1 MKQLLLA
8 FCALCMTLPVFAD
21 TWLDPDTGYRWTYT
35 LSDGKAILGSSG
47 HSPAVDPAP
56 SGHIDIPET
65 LGGLPVTVI
74 GDYAFSGCNELTSVT
89 IPAGVTSIGA
99 SAFSECT
106 ALASVQLPDG
116 LTSIGA
122 SAFDWCLRLTA
133 VTFPK
138 SLTEIA
144 EGAFFW
150 SGLTSASLPE
160 GVMSIGSDAF
170 GCCRNLVSVV
180 IPSTVTVIEDYTFR
194 DCRSLQSVNIP
205 RNVVSIGRGAFDG
218 CWTLTAVAIHAGVTE
233 IGDGAFSRCNNVWID
248 VDADNPNYKSM
259 EGALFSG
266 DGKTLL
272 RVPGGVSE
280 YAIPQ
285 GVTVIGIDAFSGC
298 QSLRA
303 VTIPFGVTTIE
314 SGAFYR
320 CLRLASVAIPD
331 SVTSIGDT
339 AFVDCS
345 DLVSVTLPRTS
356 IHLGANVFDGCTDLP
371 TDEFGVRYESS
382 ERALLVQAPSHL
394 SGAYTIPDTVRYI
407 HSYAFAENS
416 ELTSVTIPE
425 GVISIGDSAFSGCV
439 GLTSIKI
446 PGSVISVGNYAFYRC
461 QGLSAV
467 EISEGVQE
475 LGFSA
480 FSACAGLTS
489 VTIPGSVDKIERYAF
504 AACTNLMSVTLIDGV
519 TTVGDSAFSDCSG
532 LTSVTIPESVTSI
545 GGGAFSGCSG
555 LTSVSIPGSVT
566 SLGASAF
573 SGCSGLGSVVLSEG
587 VTSIG
592 ESAFSGCSRLTSV
605 TIPGSVDQIERYTF
619 LDCKALTSVTLPNG
633 LTSIGEY
640 AFDNCYGLTSLTF
653 PDGLSAI
660 GDGAFW
666 GCYGLTS
673 VTFPEGLTTIGEHA
687 FWDCY
692 GLTSLTLP
700 EGLTSIGADAFSGC
714 SGLTSVTIPESV
726 VSIGYHAFSS
736 CSGLR
741 ELIILPSEVA
751 VDGWAFSD
759 CTGLTAVTVSAAL
772 TTGQQLY
779 FPDSDGLTTVKIVAG
794 GTMVG
799 DLFSECSSL
808 STVTIGEGVT
818 SIGNSAF
825 SGCTGLTSVTFPEG
839 LVSIGNYAFSRCGAL
854 SSVTLPSSVT
864 SVGDYAFSGCGGLLA
879 LALPEG
885 MTSIG
890 QKAFDGCAGL
900 TSVAI
905 PKSVTFI
912 GDFAFSG
919 CGGLTSVTIPAR
931 YTEDKTLFAQSPNL
945 TEVTVQA
952 DVGGA
957 TVGAAFSGCASL
969 ERIVFSEGVKCVG
982 HGALE
987 GCVALK
993 DVEFPD
999 SLTEI
1004 ASNAFAGCIGLT
1016 SLRIPESVTTLG
1028 AYAFSGCTGLTAITI
1043 PVHLSDSD
1051 TSGAYGVFSGCDNL
1065 TELLLLGGGTDLG
1078 TLFAGL
1084 DSLTSVAI
1092 PEGVTAIADGAFA
1105 GCSALVSVSMLEG
1118 VTSIGSR
1125 AFDGCSSLAS
1135 LVLPASLT
1143 DIGYSAF
1150 RNCTA
1155 LKNLTVPACVTAR
1168 EGIRFV
1174 YAFSGEEELRS
1185 VLITGEGA
1193 LVGDAF
1199 AGYGML
1205 GNVTIGEGVTAIA
1218 DGAFSNCGRMES
1230 VLLPDSL
1237 ETIGQGAF
1245 SSCGALPRDD
1255 AGVQYESAARRLL
1268 IDAPET
1274 LADSYIVAPSVR
1286 FIHSDAFKDCRE
1298 LTAVT
1303 FPEGLE
1309 AIGASAF
1316 RDCYALTSA
1325 ILPETVKVI
1334 GEGAFEWC
1342 KSLQEVAV
1350 PSGVKV
1356 FGKSVFSSCSS
1367 LQAVTFGEGL
1377 EMIGEAAF
1385 KGCSALTAVTIPASV
1400 TSIGAAAF
1408 KECTGLTSV
1417 SIPTGVTVLAS
1428 ELFAGCTGLT
1438 SVTMPEGLTAIGI
1451 SAFDGCTGLTSVTIP
1466 EGVTTIGGNAFARC
1480 AGLTSVTIPEGVTTI
1495 GEGAFRECSHLVSV
1509 AIPEGVTTVEHALFY
1524 GCAALT
1530 EVTLPKGVTSVG
1542 PRAFGRCYEL
1552 KSVTIPE
1559 GVTSIGLEA
1568 FDQCSDLTRVTLPD
1582 GLTDIGDRAFGGC
1595 VQLSSIVLPDSIRN
1609 IGSSAFSAC
1618 ADLTSIILPEGLEML
1633 GYAAFSYCNGL
1644 TSITIPSTV
1653 KDYESA
1659 FTDCKNLKSVT
1670 ILNGVTRISS
1680 NAFNGCSSL
1689 ASVAIPE
1696 SVTIIEEGAF
1706 SWCTALTSVSIPE
1719 GVTVLGSYV
1728 FYNCIALT
1736 SLRIP
1741 DGVTRIEVGSFN
1753 KCQSLTSVSIPESVT
1768 FIGEQAFQGCSGL
1781 TTLMLPEGLTEI
1793 GPSAFSGATGL
1804 TTVIIPEGVTTIG
1817 HWGFAHCQ
1825 SLVSVSLPASLTAL
1839 RDSAFE
1845 GCVNLKSV
1853 LMPRGLTYIGNL
1865 AFRGCSSL
1873 TSVSIP
1879 DTVQELGDGI
1889 FADCYSLEAV
1899 SLPAGIT
1906 TIGSTFF
1913 FDCRSLTSVTIPES
1927 VTNIGGF
1934 AFSYC
1939 SALTSITI
1947 PARVSNLD
1955 SGAFAYS
1962 AALRNIYFLGAPPR
1976 ASATCFSGLSADAM
1990 GYYEPSMREEW
2001 EPVLDAERKWYGL
2014 PMEDAKFVSS
2024 GVDLAVESVEVP
2036 ASVTV
2041 GQTATVAWTVTN
2053 VGSVAATGV
2062 RHDRLAL
2069 INAQGQEVPLG
2080 AVGVMESLGAGES
2093 RRQEWEVI
2101 MPPVND
2107 GEWSLKVT
2115 ANADR
2120 EIFEGDQRANNVGFP
2135 AASVAVTVETLEP
2148 GSHGVSLSPGAW
2160 TLFRVMPSADPLSLT
2175 LSETAGLA
2183 AQFSALP
2190 FGGIPEARE
2199 AARTFTV
2206 GTLGGWLYL
2215 ENRTDITRQTD
2226 VTIGSRL
2233 GLIGLSPTLIEPKP
2247 QTLEVLLS
2255 GVGFEPGMICRL
2267 AGSLGCSGEG
2277 RVTACSAT
2285 EATVRFE
2292 GVSPAEGE
2300 MLTVSLS
2307 AAGQQT
2313 SLADAIAVAAPQR
2326 MRTLEAELE
2335 LPAGV
2340 RDGRI
2345 YTGALVYRNP
2355 TDRAMMMPIFK
2366 VTAQRGAKLAL
2377 TREALASPSPSL
2389 VLCGISEG
2397 EEAGILP
2404 PGAEGRVSFLFLTE
2418 GGTDPTIAFATFDP
2432 GAQQPLDSRFAT
2444 ASAYA
2449 EAMSR
2454 AATALN
2460 RTSPVAITDGAAV
2473 SAYAVLMAE
2482 GVRDGRLFA
2491 TLYDTVRRCP
2501 LADVTVRLVD
2511 EASGETAATVTT
2523 DAEGRFV
2530 AGYLPHGT
2538 YRLESDAIATVMPA
2552 SVDVRGAVAGGVFSV
2567 TPMPYVYGRVVGGE
2581 PAQPIAG
2588 AEITV
2593 GTPSGRTWR
2602 TRSDANGF
2610 YHIYVGQP
2618 TTLKIT
2624 VDGQAL
2630 WLPQTQALSWPD
2642 AGNPAV
2648 KADFRLTPGAML
2660 QGALSGDLAS
2670 LAPASVALVNQKTGD
2685 VVILPVDAE
2694 GSFASG
2700 VLPAGTYQV
2709 TTSDRTRYQ
2718 MQAGTAVELV
2728 AGVRTERT
2736 FAIEPPPVAVY
2747 DGGPHFAQNVARTFV
2762 GTRPVMEMP
2771 EWDFDGDGTVDST
2784 EASPS
2789 YAFAELG
2796 TFVPTVTYT
2805 DASGNRIRESLPPV
2819 EVVPLLNSL
2828 SFKDNVYDLTAEA
2841 ITVTPLEDGY
2851 LIAAATSPIA
2861 MLSGQE
2867 AVGPLDARTSEAVV
2881 QGNVLFLPDTA
2892 APQMVT
2898 RVEAVDEGLKVA
2910 TRSATAAELFWDAD
2924 LIPSK
2929 ALLSHEIECRVL
2941 DYTDTCKNDGSV
2953 EGENANFTWSGDLK
2967 GSITVSYYITL
2978 RGKVEMLLTSNDA
2991 HPVELTESS
3000 IDLWAEAGGSTVC
3013 NVEGNGSVSLSDD
3026 FVERFS
3032 ATTVAVLPV
3041 GTLKVSVSPQ
3051 FEVTAEGTCTLSK
3064 PFSLTVHR
3072 QMISGALVVPPD
3084 ALTRYLPEPEITAEG
3099 ALSVESGLRTELALG
3114 LNYFKLQEKFLE
3126 LDVARVGLTTLCGV
3140 ELDARL
3146 TSVETEPLECA
3157 VTPYAELTADF
3168 DFLHY
3173 RLLETWEDSLFH
3185 CEQTYRMNFGEWEYV
3200 SPMPAIRAVCDPM
3213 TPSVRLYGDV
3223 DPEEGAETVLE
3234 RKWDFGDGTAA
3245 APTAAAWID
3254 HVYAIPN
3261 NALDVPTY
3269 TVTLS
3274 HFIQS
3279 PYRLIPDHWRTAL
3292 AEVTPQNIHTDFG
3305 SSHTDLGPGQGGA
3318 TLAAP
3323 TGVGSSWSPTSW
3335 DPNEM
3340 SGPAGVGER
3349 RLVQPGDW
3357 LTYTVYFENK
3367 AEASA
3372 SAQEVRVTQQLD
3384 ASLDWSTFEI
3394 LEVVYRNQT
3403 ENGLNGKA
3411 SGTAESELSGTPYK
3425 VRTTASYDTK
3435 TGSAYWYLRIVDERT
3450 PDQWPEDVYV
3460 GILPPNNAE
3469 HDGEGHI
3476 TYRVKVREDA
3486 ADGARIDSTASIVF
3500 DTNEAIETDPA
3511 WWNTVAYVIDT
3522 VSFAAREVS
3531 GDGPDGYVSLQVLG
3545 GSDTAATSVDLHVLG
3560 GTMVNGTDYY
3570 FPDTMTLTWAQGDRT
3585 PKTLLI
3591 PFNEAAVAM
3600 GDKTLEFGL
3609 TNASGL
3615 ALDAIKTCTVTFVRH
3630 IPALTWPET
3639 EEPSEALAAWVTE
3652 GAARNLIADGPL
3664 VLADGVTMSA
3674 LETAHA
3680 LGIFPEFTHLSG
3692 GGAMLD
3698 ISVLLNVAEVMP
3710 PDRSDDGSLVV
3721 TARIVAEKGSV
3732 AEPYEP
3738 TAAFVLEG
3746 GPTLDMVGWTE
3757 MRPGSVE
3764 ILTGRT
3770 AQEARLRL
3778 RFPSEAIP
3786 SDTYFLRISADAAK

>member
-1 MKQLLLA
+1 M
-8 FCALCMTLPVFAD
+8 
-21 TWLDPDTGYRWTYT
+21 
-35 LSDGKAILGSSG
+35 
-47 HSPAVDPAP
+47 
-56 SGHIDIPET
+56 
-65 LGGLPVTVI
+65 
-74 GDYAFSGCNELTSVT
+74 
-89 IPAGVTSIGA
+89 
-99 SAFSECT
+99 
-106 ALASVQLPDG
+106 
-116 LTSIGA
+116 
-122 SAFDWCLRLTA
+122 
-133 VTFPK
+133 
-138 SLTEIA
+138 
-144 EGAFFW
+144 
-150 SGLTSASLPE
+150 
-160 GVMSIGSDAF
+160 
-170 GCCRNLVSVV
+170 
-180 IPSTVTVIEDYTFR
+180 
-194 DCRSLQSVNIP
+194 
-205 RNVVSIGRGAFDG
+205 
-218 CWTLTAVAIHAGVTE
+218 
-233 IGDGAFSRCNNVWID
+233 
-248 VDADNPNYKSM
+248 
-259 EGALFSG
+259 
-266 DGKTLL
+266 
-272 RVPGGVSE
+272 
-280 YAIPQ
+280 
-285 GVTVIGIDAFSGC
+285 
-298 QSLRA
+298 
-303 VTIPFGVTTIE
+303 
-314 SGAFYR
+314 
-320 CLRLASVAIPD
+320 
-331 SVTSIGDT
+331 
-339 AFVDCS
+339 
-345 DLVSVTLPRTS
+345 
-356 IHLGANVFDGCTDLP
+356 
-371 TDEFGVRYESS
+371 
-382 ERALLVQAPSHL
+382 
-394 SGAYTIPDTVRYI
+394 
-407 HSYAFAENS
+407 
-416 ELTSVTIPE
+416 
-425 GVISIGDSAFSGCV
+425 
-439 GLTSIKI
+439 
-446 PGSVISVGNYAFYRC
+446 
-461 QGLSAV
+461 
-467 EISEGVQE
+467 
-475 LGFSA
+475 
-480 FSACAGLTS
+480 
-489 VTIPGSVDKIERYAF
+489 
-504 AACTNLMSVTLIDGV
+504 
-519 TTVGDSAFSDCSG
+519 
-532 LTSVTIPESVTSI
+532 
-545 GGGAFSGCSG
+545 
-555 LTSVSIPGSVT
+555 
-566 SLGASAF
+566 
-573 SGCSGLGSVVLSEG
+573 
-587 VTSIG
+587 
-592 ESAFSGCSRLTSV
+592 
-605 TIPGSVDQIERYTF
+605 
-619 LDCKALTSVTLPNG
+619 
-633 LTSIGEY
+633 
-640 AFDNCYGLTSLTF
+640 
-653 PDGLSAI
+653 
-660 GDGAFW
+660 
-666 GCYGLTS
+666 
-673 VTFPEGLTTIGEHA
+673 
-687 FWDCY
+687 
-692 GLTSLTLP
+692 
-700 EGLTSIGADAFSGC
+700 
-714 SGLTSVTIPESV
+714 
-726 VSIGYHAFSS
+726 
-736 CSGLR
+736 
-741 ELIILPSEVA
+741 
-751 VDGWAFSD
+751 
-759 CTGLTAVTVSAAL
+759 
-772 TTGQQLY
+772 
-779 FPDSDGLTTVKIVAG
+779 
-794 GTMVG
+794 
-799 DLFSECSSL
+799 
-808 STVTIGEGVT
+808 
-818 SIGNSAF
+818 
-825 SGCTGLTSVTFPEG
+825 
-839 LVSIGNYAFSRCGAL
+839 
-854 SSVTLPSSVT
+854 
-864 SVGDYAFSGCGGLLA
+864 
-879 LALPEG
+879 
-885 MTSIG
+885 
-890 QKAFDGCAGL
+890 
-900 TSVAI
+900 
-905 PKSVTFI
+905 
-912 GDFAFSG
+912 
-919 CGGLTSVTIPAR
+919 
-931 YTEDKTLFAQSPNL
+931 
-945 TEVTVQA
+945 
-952 DVGGA
+952 
-957 TVGAAFSGCASL
+957 
-969 ERIVFSEGVKCVG
+969 
-982 HGALE
+982 
-987 GCVALK
+987 
-993 DVEFPD
+993 
-999 SLTEI
+999 
-1004 ASNAFAGCIGLT
+1004 
-1016 SLRIPESVTTLG
+1016 
-1028 AYAFSGCTGLTAITI
+1028 
-1043 PVHLSDSD
+1043 
-1051 TSGAYGVFSGCDNL
+1051 
-1065 TELLLLGGGTDLG
+1065 
-1078 TLFAGL
+1078 
-1084 DSLTSVAI
+1084 
-1092 PEGVTAIADGAFA
+1092 
-1105 GCSALVSVSMLEG
+1105 
-1118 VTSIGSR
+1118 
-1125 AFDGCSSLAS
+1125 AS

-1143 DIGYSAF
+1143 DIGDDAF

-1168 EGIRFV
+1168 EGVRFAS
-1174 YAFSGEEELRS
+1174 AFSGEEELRS

-1199 AGYGML
+1199 AGDSML

-1218 DGAFSNCGRMES
+1218 DGAFSNCRRMES

-1274 LADSYIVAPSVR
+1274 LADSYIIAPSVR

-1385 KGCSALTAVTIPASV
+1385 KGCSALTAVTIPASI

-1509 AIPEGVTTVEHALFY
+1509 AIPEGVTTVEHVLFY
-1524 GCAALT
+1524 GCVALT
-1530 EVTLPKGVTSVG
+1530 DVTLPEGLKTIGHS
-1542 PRAFGRCYEL
+1542 AFDSCTQLSEVLIPSTVEEILNAAFSSCSRL
-1552 KSVTIPE
+1552 RSIVIPE
-1559 GVTSIGLEA
+1559 GVTHIGDEA
-1568 FDQCSDLTRVTLPD
+1568 FSGCNNLVSITLPD
-1582 GLTDIGDRAFGGC
+1582 GLITIGSVAFRGC
-1595 VQLSSIVLPDSIRN
+1595 GSLSEIVIPDSVQFID
-1609 IGSSAFSAC
+1609 SSAFLGCLKLVSVTLPSGITALEDGTFEFC
-1618 ADLTSIILPEGLEML
+1618 RSLTSIV
-1633 GYAAFSYCNGL
+1633 
-1644 TSITIPSTV
+1644 IPP
-1653 KDYESA
+1653 
-1659 FTDCKNLKSVT
+1659 
-1670 ILNGVTRISS
+1670 GVTTIANRVFGQCD
-1680 NAFNGCSSL
+1680 AL
-1689 ASVAIPE
+1689 AS
-1696 SVTIIEEGAF
+1696 
-1706 SWCTALTSVSIPE
+1706 
-1719 GVTVLGSYV
+1719 
-1728 FYNCIALT
+1728 
-1736 SLRIP
+1736 
-1741 DGVTRIEVGSFN
+1741 
-1753 KCQSLTSVSIPESVT
+1753 
-1768 FIGEQAFQGCSGL
+1768 
-1781 TTLMLPEGLTEI
+1781 
-1793 GPSAFSGATGL
+1793 
-1804 TTVIIPEGVTTIG
+1804 VIIPEGVTTIG
-1817 HWGFAHCQ
+1817 AG
-1825 SLVSVSLPASLTAL
+1825 
-1839 RDSAFE
+1839 AFM
-1845 GCVNLKSV
+1845 GCS
-1853 LMPRGLTYIGNL
+1853 GLTY
-1865 AFRGCSSL
+1865 
-1873 TSVSIP
+1873 VEIP
-1879 DTVQELGDGI
+1879 
-1889 FADCYSLEAV
+1889 S
-1899 SLPAGIT
+1899 
-1906 TIGSTFF
+1906 
-1913 FDCRSLTSVTIPES
+1913 SVTAIYNS
-1927 VTNIGGF
+1927 
-1934 AFSYC
+1934 FSYC
-1939 SALTSITI
+1939 T
-1947 PARVSNLD
+1947 NL
-1955 SGAFAYS
+1955 
-1962 AALRNIYFLGAPPR
+1962 RKIYFHGAPPLE
-1976 ASATCFSGLSADAM
+1976 SSGWITD
-1990 GYYEPSMREEW
+1990 
-2001 EPVLDAERKWYGL
+2001 L
-2014 PMEDAKFVSS
+2014 PEDAKGYYLLSEKGAWESILDDGGMWNGLAMEGVPFFSS
-2024 GVDLAVESVEVP
+2024 GIDLAVESVEAP

-2041 GQTATVAWTVTN
+2041 GQTVTVAWTVAN
-2053 VGSVAATGV
+2053 VGAVAAAGV

-2069 INAQGQEVPLG
+2069 INAQGQEVLLG
-2080 AVGVMESLGAGES
+2080 AVEVMESLGAGES

-2233 GLIGLSPTLIEPKP
+2233 GLIGLTPTLIEPKP

-2307 AAGQQT
+2307 TAGQQT

-2326 MRTLEAELE
+2326 MRMLEAELE

-2784 EASPS
+2784 AASPS

-2828 SFKDNVYDLTAEA
+2828 RFKDNVYDLTAEA

-2861 MLSGQE
+2861 LLSGQE

-2941 DYTDTCKNDGSV
+2941 DYTDTCENDGSV
-2953 EGENANFTWSGDLK
+2953 EGENANFTWSGNLK

-3013 NVEGNGSVSLSDD
+3013 NVEGDGSVSLSDD

-3032 ATTVAVLPV
+3032 ATTAAVLPV
-3041 GTLKVSVSPQ
+3041 GTLKASVSPQ
-3051 FEVTAEGTCTLSK
+3051 FEVTAEGTCTLSQ

-3099 ALSVESGLRTELALG
+3099 ALSVEAGLRTELALG

-3305 SSHTDLGPGQGGA
+3305 PGQGGA

-3323 TGVGSSWSPTSW
+3323 TGVGSSRSPTSW

-3435 TGSAYWYLRIVDERT
+3435 TGSAHWYLRIVDERT
-3450 PDQWPEDVYV
+3450 PDQWPEDVYA

-3664 VLADGVTMSA
+3664 VLADGVTVPA

-3698 ISVLLNVAEVMP
+3698 ISVLLNVAEVVP

-3721 TARIVAEKGSV
+3721 TARIVAEKGTV

-3738 TAAFVLEG
+3738 TAAFVLAG
-3746 GPTLDMVGWTE
+3746 GPTLDMAGWTE
-3757 MRPGSVE
+3757 MQPGSVE
-3764 ILTGRT
+3764 LLAGRT

-3778 RFPSEAIP
+3778 RFPSATVP
-3786 SDTYFLRISADAAK
+3786 SDTYFLRLSADVAK

>member
-1 MKQLLLA
+1 
-8 FCALCMTLPVFAD
+8 MT
-21 TWLDPDTGYRWTYT
+21 
-35 LSDGKAILGSSG
+35 
-47 HSPAVDPAP
+47 
-56 SGHIDIPET
+56 
-65 LGGLPVTVI
+65 
-74 GDYAFSGCNELTSVT
+74 
-89 IPAGVTSIGA
+89 
-99 SAFSECT
+99 
-106 ALASVQLPDG
+106 
-116 LTSIGA
+116 
-122 SAFDWCLRLTA
+122 
-133 VTFPK
+133 
-138 SLTEIA
+138 
-144 EGAFFW
+144 
-150 SGLTSASLPE
+150 
-160 GVMSIGSDAF
+160 
-170 GCCRNLVSVV
+170 
-180 IPSTVTVIEDYTFR
+180 
-194 DCRSLQSVNIP
+194 
-205 RNVVSIGRGAFDG
+205 
-218 CWTLTAVAIHAGVTE
+218 
-233 IGDGAFSRCNNVWID
+233 
-248 VDADNPNYKSM
+248 
-259 EGALFSG
+259 
-266 DGKTLL
+266 
-272 RVPGGVSE
+272 
-280 YAIPQ
+280 
-285 GVTVIGIDAFSGC
+285 
-298 QSLRA
+298 
-303 VTIPFGVTTIE
+303 
-314 SGAFYR
+314 
-320 CLRLASVAIPD
+320 
-331 SVTSIGDT
+331 
-339 AFVDCS
+339 
-345 DLVSVTLPRTS
+345 
-356 IHLGANVFDGCTDLP
+356 
-371 TDEFGVRYESS
+371 
-382 ERALLVQAPSHL
+382 
-394 SGAYTIPDTVRYI
+394 
-407 HSYAFAENS
+407 
-416 ELTSVTIPE
+416 
-425 GVISIGDSAFSGCV
+425 
-439 GLTSIKI
+439 
-446 PGSVISVGNYAFYRC
+446 
-461 QGLSAV
+461 
-467 EISEGVQE
+467 
-475 LGFSA
+475 
-480 FSACAGLTS
+480 
-489 VTIPGSVDKIERYAF
+489 
-504 AACTNLMSVTLIDGV
+504 
-519 TTVGDSAFSDCSG
+519 
-532 LTSVTIPESVTSI
+532 
-545 GGGAFSGCSG
+545 
-555 LTSVSIPGSVT
+555 
-566 SLGASAF
+566 
-573 SGCSGLGSVVLSEG
+573 LSEG
-587 VTSIG
+587 LTSIG
-592 ESAFSGCSRLTSV
+592 ESAFY
-605 TIPGSVDQIERYTF
+605 D
-619 LDCKALTSVTLPNG
+619 
-633 LTSIGEY
+633 
-640 AFDNCYGLTSLTF
+640 
-653 PDGLSAI
+653 
-660 GDGAFW
+660 
-666 GCYGLTS
+666 CYGLTS
-673 VTFPEGLTTIGEHA
+673 VTFPEGLTTIGKYA
-687 FWDCY
+687 FYGCSGLTSVTIPEGLTAIGEYAFSDCY

-700 EGLTSIGADAFSGC
+700 EGLTSIGAYAFSGC
-714 SGLTSVTIPESV
+714 SGTSVTLPEELTSIGAYAFSDCYGLTSLTLPDGLSAIGDGVFSNCYGLTSVTIPEGLREIGDEAFSNCDGLTSLTLPEGLTAIGEYAFSGCYGVASVTIPASV
-726 VSIGYHAFSS
+726 VIIGADAFSGVAPEWFVGAWIPNGMQTEFLTSVTVPAGVSAIGDEAFSNCDGLTSLTLPEGLTSIGESAFSY
-736 CSGLR
+736 CSGLTS
-741 ELIILPSEVA
+741 LTLPEGLTSIGAYAFWGCSGLTSLTLPGGLTSIGES
-751 VDGWAFSD
+751 AFSD
-759 CTGLTAVTVSAAL
+759 C
-772 TTGQQLY
+772 Y
-779 FPDSDGLTTVKIVAG
+779 
-794 GTMVG
+794 
-799 DLFSECSSL
+799 
-808 STVTIGEGVT
+808 
-818 SIGNSAF
+818 
-825 SGCTGLTSVTFPEG
+825 GLTSVTFPEG
-839 LVSIGNYAFSRCGAL
+839 LTSIGASAFSRCSGLTSLTLPGGLTSIGESAFSDCYGL
-854 SSVTLPSSVT
+854 TSVTLSEGLTSIGASAFWGCSGLTSLTLPGGLTSIGESAFSDCYGLTSVT
-864 SVGDYAFSGCGGLLA
+864 FSEGLTSIGESAFSGCSGLTSLT
-879 LALPEG
+879 LPEG
-885 MTSIG
+885 LTSIG
-890 QKAFDGCAGL
+890 AGAFYGCSGL
-900 TSVAI
+900 ISITIPASV
-905 PKSVTFI
+905 STI
-912 GDFAFSG
+912 GEDAFSG
-919 CGGLTSVTIPAR
+919 VAPERFVGAWIPDGMSRAYLTSVTIPAGVSAIGD
-931 YTEDKTLFAQSPNL
+931 E
-945 TEVTVQA
+945 
-952 DVGGA
+952 
-957 TVGAAFSGCASL
+957 AFSGCS
-969 ERIVFSEGVKCVG
+969 
-982 HGALE
+982 
-987 GCVALK
+987 
-993 DVEFPD
+993 
-999 SLTEI
+999 
-1004 ASNAFAGCIGLT
+1004 GLT
-1016 SLRIPESVTTLG
+1016 SLTLPEGLTSIGAEAFHGCSGLVSITFPTSVSTIGESAFSWCSGLTSLTLPDGLSAIGDSAFSNCRGLLSVTIPGSMTSIGSDVFSNCIGLVSVTIPASVSSIGAYAFSGCTGLASLTLPPSVTTIGGRAFSDCSGLTSLTIPASVSSIG
-1028 AYAFSGCTGLTAITI
+1028 AYAFSGCTGLTSITL
-1043 PVHLSDSD
+1043 PDS
-1051 TSGAYGVFSGCDNL
+1051 GIIVGERAFSGCSGL
-1065 TELLLLGGGTDLG
+1065 T
-1078 TLFAGL
+1078 
-1084 DSLTSVAI
+1084 SLTI
-1092 PEGVTAIADGAFA
+1092 PASFSGLGAYAFAECTGLTTISIGTATIVDGAFA
-1105 GCSALVSVSMLEG
+1105 GCAALVSVSISEG
-1118 VTSIGSR
+1118 VTSIGSC

-1143 DIGYSAF
+1143 DIGDDAF

-1155 LKNLTVPACVTAR
+1155 LRNLTVPACVTAR
-1168 EGIRFV
+1168 EGIHFAA
-1174 YAFSGEEELRS
+1174 AFYGEEVLLS

-1218 DGAFSNCGRMES
+1218 DGAFSNCRRMES

-1274 LADSYIVAPSVR
+1274 LADSYIIAPSVR
-1286 FIHSDAFKDCRE
+1286 FIHPDAFKDCRE

-1480 AGLTSVTIPEGVTTI
+1480 AGLTSVTIPEGVTTL

-1530 EVTLPKGVTSVG
+1530 EVTLPEGLKTIGHS
-1542 PRAFGRCYEL
+1542 AFDSCTQLSEVLIPSTVEEILNAAFSSCSRL
-1552 KSVTIPE
+1552 RSIVIPE
-1559 GVTSIGLEA
+1559 GVIHIGDQAFSGCNNLVSI
-1568 FDQCSDLTRVTLPD
+1568 TLPD
-1582 GLTDIGDRAFGGC
+1582 GLITIGSVAFRGC
-1595 VQLSSIVLPDSIRN
+1595 GSLSEIVIPDSVQF
-1609 IGSSAFSAC
+1609 IGSSAFLGCLKLVSVTLPSGITDLEYGTFNFC
-1618 ADLTSIILPEGLEML
+1618 RSLTSIVVP
-1633 GYAAFSYCNGL
+1633 
-1644 TSITIPSTV
+1644 P
-1653 KDYESA
+1653 
-1659 FTDCKNLKSVT
+1659 
-1670 ILNGVTRISS
+1670 GVTTIA
-1680 NAFNGCSSL
+1680 NAVFAQCDAL
-1689 ASVAIPE
+1689 AS
-1696 SVTIIEEGAF
+1696 
-1706 SWCTALTSVSIPE
+1706 
-1719 GVTVLGSYV
+1719 
-1728 FYNCIALT
+1728 
-1736 SLRIP
+1736 
-1741 DGVTRIEVGSFN
+1741 
-1753 KCQSLTSVSIPESVT
+1753 
-1768 FIGEQAFQGCSGL
+1768 
-1781 TTLMLPEGLTEI
+1781 
-1793 GPSAFSGATGL
+1793 
-1804 TTVIIPEGVTTIG
+1804 VIIPEGVTTIG
-1817 HWGFAHCQ
+1817 AG
-1825 SLVSVSLPASLTAL
+1825 
-1839 RDSAFE
+1839 AFS
-1845 GCVNLKSV
+1845 GCL
-1853 LMPRGLTYIGNL
+1853 
-1865 AFRGCSSL
+1865 SL
-1873 TSVSIP
+1873 TSVEIP
-1879 DTVQELGDGI
+1879 SSV
-1889 FADCYSLEAV
+1889 
-1899 SLPAGIT
+1899 T
-1906 TIGSTFF
+1906 TIDGS
-1913 FDCRSLTSVTIPES
+1913 
-1927 VTNIGGF
+1927 
-1934 AFSYC
+1934 FSYC
-1939 SALTSITI
+1939 S
-1947 PARVSNLD
+1947 NL
-1955 SGAFAYS
+1955 
-1962 AALRNIYFLGAPPR
+1962 RKIYFHGVPPLG
-1976 ASATCFSGLSADAM
+1976 SAGWITN
-1990 GYYEPSMREEW
+1990 
-2001 EPVLDAERKWYGL
+2001 L
-2014 PMEDAKFVSS
+2014 PEDAKGYYLLSEQGAWESILDDSGMWNGLAMEGVPFFSS
-2024 GVDLAVESVEVP
+2024 GVDFAVESVEAP

-2041 GQTATVAWTVTN
+2041 GQAATVAWTVTN

-2080 AVGVMESLGAGES
+2080 AVEVMESLGAGES

-2233 GLIGLSPTLIEPKP
+2233 GLIGLTPTLIEPKP

-2326 MRTLEAELE
+2326 MRMLEAELE

-2581 PAQPIAG
+2581 SAQPIAG

-2602 TRSDANGF
+2602 TCSDANGF

-2784 EASPS
+2784 AASPS

-2841 ITVTPLEDGY
+2841 ITVTPLEDGC

-2861 MLSGQE
+2861 LLSGQE

-3032 ATTVAVLPV
+3032 ATTAAVLPV
-3041 GTLKVSVSPQ
+3041 GTLKASVSPQ
-3051 FEVTAEGTCTLSK
+3051 FEVTAEGTCTLSQ

-3099 ALSVESGLRTELALG
+3099 ALSVEAGLRTELALG

-3305 SSHTDLGPGQGGA
+3305 SSHTDFGPGQGGA

-3323 TGVGSSWSPTSW
+3323 TGVGSSRSPTSW

-3425 VRTTASYDTK
+3425 VRTTASYDAK

-3450 PDQWPEDVYV
+3450 PDQWPEDVYA

-3591 PFNEAAVAM
+3591 PFNEATVAM

>member
-1 MKQLLLA
+1 M
-8 FCALCMTLPVFAD
+8 
-21 TWLDPDTGYRWTYT
+21 
-35 LSDGKAILGSSG
+35 
-47 HSPAVDPAP
+47 
-56 SGHIDIPET
+56 
-65 LGGLPVTVI
+65 
-74 GDYAFSGCNELTSVT
+74 
-89 IPAGVTSIGA
+89 
-99 SAFSECT
+99 
-106 ALASVQLPDG
+106 
-116 LTSIGA
+116 
-122 SAFDWCLRLTA
+122 
-133 VTFPK
+133 
-138 SLTEIA
+138 
-144 EGAFFW
+144 
-150 SGLTSASLPE
+150 E
-160 GVMSIGSDAF
+160 GV
-170 GCCRNLVSVV
+170 
-180 IPSTVTVIEDYTFR
+180 
-194 DCRSLQSVNIP
+194 
-205 RNVVSIGRGAFDG
+205 
-218 CWTLTAVAIHAGVTE
+218 
-233 IGDGAFSRCNNVWID
+233 
-248 VDADNPNYKSM
+248 
-259 EGALFSG
+259 
-266 DGKTLL
+266 
-272 RVPGGVSE
+272 
-280 YAIPQ
+280 
-285 GVTVIGIDAFSGC
+285 
-298 QSLRA
+298 
-303 VTIPFGVTTIE
+303 PF
-314 SGAFYR
+314 F
-320 CLRLASVAIPD
+320 
-331 SVTSIGDT
+331 
-339 AFVDCS
+339 
-345 DLVSVTLPRTS
+345 
-356 IHLGANVFDGCTDLP
+356 
-371 TDEFGVRYESS
+371 
-382 ERALLVQAPSHL
+382 
-394 SGAYTIPDTVRYI
+394 
-407 HSYAFAENS
+407 
-416 ELTSVTIPE
+416 
-425 GVISIGDSAFSGCV
+425 
-439 GLTSIKI
+439 
-446 PGSVISVGNYAFYRC
+446 
-461 QGLSAV
+461 
-467 EISEGVQE
+467 
-475 LGFSA
+475 
-480 FSACAGLTS
+480 
-489 VTIPGSVDKIERYAF
+489 
-504 AACTNLMSVTLIDGV
+504 
-519 TTVGDSAFSDCSG
+519 
-532 LTSVTIPESVTSI
+532 
-545 GGGAFSGCSG
+545 
-555 LTSVSIPGSVT
+555 
-566 SLGASAF
+566 
-573 SGCSGLGSVVLSEG
+573 
-587 VTSIG
+587 
-592 ESAFSGCSRLTSV
+592 
-605 TIPGSVDQIERYTF
+605 
-619 LDCKALTSVTLPNG
+619 
-633 LTSIGEY
+633 
-640 AFDNCYGLTSLTF
+640 
-653 PDGLSAI
+653 
-660 GDGAFW
+660 
-666 GCYGLTS
+666 
-673 VTFPEGLTTIGEHA
+673 
-687 FWDCY
+687 
-692 GLTSLTLP
+692 
-700 EGLTSIGADAFSGC
+700 
-714 SGLTSVTIPESV
+714 
-726 VSIGYHAFSS
+726 
-736 CSGLR
+736 
-741 ELIILPSEVA
+741 
-751 VDGWAFSD
+751 
-759 CTGLTAVTVSAAL
+759 
-772 TTGQQLY
+772 
-779 FPDSDGLTTVKIVAG
+779 
-794 GTMVG
+794 
-799 DLFSECSSL
+799 
-808 STVTIGEGVT
+808 
-818 SIGNSAF
+818 
-825 SGCTGLTSVTFPEG
+825 
-839 LVSIGNYAFSRCGAL
+839 
-854 SSVTLPSSVT
+854 
-864 SVGDYAFSGCGGLLA
+864 
-879 LALPEG
+879 
-885 MTSIG
+885 
-890 QKAFDGCAGL
+890 
-900 TSVAI
+900 
-905 PKSVTFI
+905 
-912 GDFAFSG
+912 
-919 CGGLTSVTIPAR
+919 
-931 YTEDKTLFAQSPNL
+931 
-945 TEVTVQA
+945 
-952 DVGGA
+952 
-957 TVGAAFSGCASL
+957 
-969 ERIVFSEGVKCVG
+969 
-982 HGALE
+982 
-987 GCVALK
+987 
-993 DVEFPD
+993 
-999 SLTEI
+999 
-1004 ASNAFAGCIGLT
+1004 
-1016 SLRIPESVTTLG
+1016 
-1028 AYAFSGCTGLTAITI
+1028 
-1043 PVHLSDSD
+1043 
-1051 TSGAYGVFSGCDNL
+1051 
-1065 TELLLLGGGTDLG
+1065 
-1078 TLFAGL
+1078 
-1084 DSLTSVAI
+1084 
-1092 PEGVTAIADGAFA
+1092 
-1105 GCSALVSVSMLEG
+1105 
-1118 VTSIGSR
+1118 
-1125 AFDGCSSLAS
+1125 
-1135 LVLPASLT
+1135 
-1143 DIGYSAF
+1143 
-1150 RNCTA
+1150 
-1155 LKNLTVPACVTAR
+1155 
-1168 EGIRFV
+1168 
-1174 YAFSGEEELRS
+1174 
-1185 VLITGEGA
+1185 
-1193 LVGDAF
+1193 
-1199 AGYGML
+1199 
-1205 GNVTIGEGVTAIA
+1205 
-1218 DGAFSNCGRMES
+1218 
-1230 VLLPDSL
+1230 
-1237 ETIGQGAF
+1237 
-1245 SSCGALPRDD
+1245 
-1255 AGVQYESAARRLL
+1255 
-1268 IDAPET
+1268 
-1274 LADSYIVAPSVR
+1274 
-1286 FIHSDAFKDCRE
+1286 
-1298 LTAVT
+1298 
-1303 FPEGLE
+1303 
-1309 AIGASAF
+1309 
-1316 RDCYALTSA
+1316 
-1325 ILPETVKVI
+1325 
-1334 GEGAFEWC
+1334 
-1342 KSLQEVAV
+1342 
-1350 PSGVKV
+1350 
-1356 FGKSVFSSCSS
+1356 
-1367 LQAVTFGEGL
+1367 
-1377 EMIGEAAF
+1377 
-1385 KGCSALTAVTIPASV
+1385 
-1400 TSIGAAAF
+1400 
-1408 KECTGLTSV
+1408 
-1417 SIPTGVTVLAS
+1417 
-1428 ELFAGCTGLT
+1428 
-1438 SVTMPEGLTAIGI
+1438 
-1451 SAFDGCTGLTSVTIP
+1451 
-1466 EGVTTIGGNAFARC
+1466 
-1480 AGLTSVTIPEGVTTI
+1480 
-1495 GEGAFRECSHLVSV
+1495 
-1509 AIPEGVTTVEHALFY
+1509 
-1524 GCAALT
+1524 
-1530 EVTLPKGVTSVG
+1530 
-1542 PRAFGRCYEL
+1542 
-1552 KSVTIPE
+1552 
-1559 GVTSIGLEA
+1559 
-1568 FDQCSDLTRVTLPD
+1568 
-1582 GLTDIGDRAFGGC
+1582 
-1595 VQLSSIVLPDSIRN
+1595 
-1609 IGSSAFSAC
+1609 
-1618 ADLTSIILPEGLEML
+1618 
-1633 GYAAFSYCNGL
+1633 
-1644 TSITIPSTV
+1644 
-1653 KDYESA
+1653 
-1659 FTDCKNLKSVT
+1659 
-1670 ILNGVTRISS
+1670 
-1680 NAFNGCSSL
+1680 
-1689 ASVAIPE
+1689 
-1696 SVTIIEEGAF
+1696 
-1706 SWCTALTSVSIPE
+1706 
-1719 GVTVLGSYV
+1719 
-1728 FYNCIALT
+1728 
-1736 SLRIP
+1736 
-1741 DGVTRIEVGSFN
+1741 
-1753 KCQSLTSVSIPESVT
+1753 
-1768 FIGEQAFQGCSGL
+1768 
-1781 TTLMLPEGLTEI
+1781 
-1793 GPSAFSGATGL
+1793 
-1804 TTVIIPEGVTTIG
+1804 
-1817 HWGFAHCQ
+1817 
-1825 SLVSVSLPASLTAL
+1825 
-1839 RDSAFE
+1839 
-1845 GCVNLKSV
+1845 
-1853 LMPRGLTYIGNL
+1853 
-1865 AFRGCSSL
+1865 
-1873 TSVSIP
+1873 
-1879 DTVQELGDGI
+1879 
-1889 FADCYSLEAV
+1889 
-1899 SLPAGIT
+1899 
-1906 TIGSTFF
+1906 
-1913 FDCRSLTSVTIPES
+1913 
-1927 VTNIGGF
+1927 
-1934 AFSYC
+1934 
-1939 SALTSITI
+1939 
-1947 PARVSNLD
+1947 
-1955 SGAFAYS
+1955 
-1962 AALRNIYFLGAPPR
+1962 
-1976 ASATCFSGLSADAM
+1976 
-1990 GYYEPSMREEW
+1990 
-2001 EPVLDAERKWYGL
+2001 
-2014 PMEDAKFVSS
+2014 SS
-2024 GVDLAVESVEVP
+2024 GVDLAVESVEAP

-2069 INAQGQEVPLG
+2069 INAQGQEVLLG
-2080 AVGVMESLGAGES
+2080 AVEVMESLGAGES

-2552 SVDVRGAVAGGVFSV
+2552 SVDVWGAVAGGVFSV

-2784 EASPS
+2784 AASPS

-2861 MLSGQE
+2861 LLSGQE

-3013 NVEGNGSVSLSDD
+3013 NVEGDGSVSLSDD

-3041 GTLKVSVSPQ
+3041 GTLKASVSPQ
-3051 FEVTAEGTCTLSK
+3051 FEVTAEGTCTLSQ

-3099 ALSVESGLRTELALG
+3099 ALSVEAGLRTELALG

-3126 LDVARVGLTTLCGV
+3126 LDVARVGLTTLRGV

-3234 RKWDFGDGTAA
+3234 RKWDFGDGTVA

-3279 PYRLIPDHWRTAL
+3279 PYRLIPDHWRTTF

-3305 SSHTDLGPGQGGA
+3305 APHTDTEFGPGQGGA

-3323 TGVGSSWSPTSW
+3323 TGVASSRSPTSW

-3425 VRTTASYDTK
+3425 VRTTASYDAK
-3435 TGSAYWYLRIVDERT
+3435 TGSAHWYLRIVDERT
-3450 PDQWPEDVYV
+3450 PDQWPEDVYA

-3591 PFNEAAVAM
+3591 SFNEAAVAM

-3630 IPALTWPET
+3630 IPTLTWPET

-3652 GAARNLIADGPL
+3652 GAARSLVADGPL

-3698 ISVLLNVAEVMP
+3698 ISVLLNVAEVVP

-3721 TARIVAEKGSV
+3721 TARIVAEKGTV

-3738 TAAFVLEG
+3738 TAAFVLAG
-3746 GPTLDMVGWTE
+3746 GPTLDMAGWTE
-3757 MRPGSVE
+3757 MQPGSVE
-3764 ILTGRT
+3764 LLAGRT

-3778 RFPSEAIP
+3778 RFPSATVP